1 MTPVMGC
8 VMQRIGLRIARSHQQ
23 GEPCNKGKVIPAV
36 AGMEATIA
44 LLCVVISSLLILS
57 HPTGGY

>member
-1 MTPVMGC
+1 VM
-8 VMQRIGLRIARSHQQ
+8 
-23 GEPCNKGKVIPAV
+23 PAV
-36 AGMEATIA
+36 AGMEAAIA